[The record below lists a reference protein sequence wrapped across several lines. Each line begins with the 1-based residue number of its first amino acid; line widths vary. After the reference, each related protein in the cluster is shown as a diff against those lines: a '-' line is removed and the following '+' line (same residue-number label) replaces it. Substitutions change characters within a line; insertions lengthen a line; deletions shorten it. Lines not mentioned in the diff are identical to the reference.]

1 MLTPSD
7 KTILITKAIEVL
19 KCAEG
24 VDRPFLKEMTELLE
38 SAEEEEWIFMLEQDD
53 YAQSMEDQ
61 AIQQGI
67 DKARGK

>member
-7 KTILITKAIEVL
+7 KKILITKAIEVL